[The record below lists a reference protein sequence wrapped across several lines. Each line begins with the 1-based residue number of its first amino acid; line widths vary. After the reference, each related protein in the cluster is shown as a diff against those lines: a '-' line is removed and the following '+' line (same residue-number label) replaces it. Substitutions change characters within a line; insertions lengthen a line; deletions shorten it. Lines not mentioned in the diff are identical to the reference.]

1 MSGDVIETT
10 VTMILDLDGGR
21 DFVFL
26 GDLNI
31 LVFSS
36 RLSRAERAQALD
48 EWQCQM
54 RRSVMH
60 VIHGDVGSLCPEVA

>member
-31 LVFSS
+31 LVLSS
-36 RLSRAERAQALD
+36 RLSHAARAEAVS
-48 EWQCQM
+48 EWQNQM
-54 RRSVMH
+54 RRQVMH
-60 VIHGDVGSLCPEVA
+60 VVHGDQGSLCPEVA

>member
-1 MSGDVIETT
+1 MTGDVVENT
-10 VTMILDLDGGR
+10 VTMILDVDR

-26 GDLNI
+26 GDLNV

-36 RLSRAERAQALD
+36 RLSRVERAEALD
-48 EWQCQM
+48 EWQSQM